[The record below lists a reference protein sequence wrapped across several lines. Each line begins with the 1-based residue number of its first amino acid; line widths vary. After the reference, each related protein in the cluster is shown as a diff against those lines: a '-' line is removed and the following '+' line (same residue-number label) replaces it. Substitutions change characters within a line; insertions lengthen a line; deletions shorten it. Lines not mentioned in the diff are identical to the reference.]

1 MKEKRS
7 IDAEGYVVISKD
19 GGPFV
24 RSHKA
29 SIREIN
35 AWKAEKAGANVKG
48 FKFGKDDNVQ
58 KKIENG
64 YVAEST
70 DGGKSWKK
78 IRKAT
83 YEDQVAESF
92 KTGEFEKPS
101 TEKPKTLSTPTTKKG
116 GIAEKYK
123 FTAPSIDETDRG
135 DDVVVP
141 GTRKRMMPNITP
153 LESDEYAIAQLDGK
167 KTEQTPFEKSLE
179 YSKTPPVAERK
190 YGAGLE
196 TLLGAAQAGY
206 GLQQLMKD
214 KRPVGEIDPTFSRL
228 TDEAVAASGYGFT
241 PEQRAVLNQD
251 IVNTRIAQ
259 QAKINQLAGGS
270 AGVGLTNVRAALND
284 ELMNK
289 YKLASEDEQ
298 RRMQKVQQAAGLAGQ
313 RAGMS
318 RALFADKMNEFMQ
331 KQQTGAELLGAG
343 IQNVVGARRYQ
354 REREAQDQINKMMYG
369 NSYLG

>member
-1 MKEKRS
+1 MKEKRRITS
-7 IDAEGYVVISKD
+7 DGYFEVSKD
-19 GGPFV
+19 GGK
-24 RSHKA
+24 SY
-29 SIREIN
+29 
-35 AWKAEKAGANVKG
+35 EKTTMKPTRQEVSEWSNMQS
-48 FKFGKDDNVQ
+48 FK
-58 KKIENG
+58 
-64 YVAEST
+64 
-70 DGGKSWKK
+70 DGGTPKS
-78 IRKAT
+78 
-83 YEDQVAESF
+83 
-92 KTGEFEKPS
+92 
-101 TEKPKTLSTPTTKKG
+101 KKG
-116 GIAEKYK
+116 GVREKYYFDNMIPK
-123 FTAPSIDETDRG
+123 EVTLPVGGTDFS
-135 DDVVVP
+135 
-141 GTRKRMMPNITP
+141 KM
-153 LESDEYAIAQLDGK
+153 
-167 KTEQTPFEKSLE
+167 FEKTSKPNNLEDMDVKDTELPSLTSL
-179 YSKTPPVAERK
+179 YPKKPVAEKR
-190 YGAGLE
+190 YGSGLE

-241 PEQRAVLNQD
+241 PEQRAALNQD

-270 AGVGLTNVRAALND
+270 AGVGLANVRTALNE

-331 KQQTGAELLGAG
+331 KQQAGAELLGAG

>member
-1 MKEKRS
+1 MKEKRRITS
-7 IDAEGYVVISKD
+7 DGYFEVSKD
-19 GGPFV
+19 GGKSYEKTTMRPTD
-24 RSHKA
+24 K
-29 SIREIN
+29 ELLE
-35 AWKAEKAGANVKG
+35 WK
-48 FKFGKDDNVQ
+48 
-58 KKIENG
+58 
-64 YVAEST
+64 
-70 DGGKSWKK
+70 
-78 IRKAT
+78 
-83 YEDQVAESF
+83 
-92 KTGEFEKPS
+92 
-101 TEKPKTLSTPTTKKG
+101 
-116 GIAEKYK
+116 
-123 FTAPSIDETDRG
+123 
-135 DDVVVP
+135 
-141 GTRKRMMPNITP
+141 TRKYTFAPDYFSMPTRQASMPEIKSP
-153 LESDEYAIAQLDGK
+153 AAIDNTSEPKQSTSLK
-167 KTEQTPFEKSLE
+167 KVEEIGAEAMRKKREADALAN
-179 YSKTPPVAERK
+179 SKRN
-190 YGAGLE
+190 GAGLE

-241 PEQRAVLNQD
+241 PEQRAALNQD

>member
-1 MKEKRS
+1 MKEKRR
-7 IDAEGYVVISKD
+7 INNQGYYEIS
-19 GGPFV
+19 
-24 RSHKA
+24 S
-29 SIREIN
+29 
-35 AWKAEKAGANVKG
+35 
-48 FKFGKDDNVQ
+48 
-58 KKIENG
+58 
-64 YVAEST
+64 
-70 DGGKSWKK
+70 DGGKTWTKTTMRPTKQEAQEYSN
-78 IRKAT
+78 
-83 YEDQVAESF
+83 F
-92 KTGEFEKPS
+92 KSNAS
-101 TEKPKTLSTPTTKKG
+101 TAPTTKKG

-123 FTAPSIDETDRG
+123 YTAPSIDEMDRG

-141 GTRKRMMPNITP
+141 GTPKKAMPNITP
-153 LESDEYAIAQLDGK
+153 LESDEYAVAQLQGK
-167 KTEQTPFEKSLE
+167 QTGETPFEKSLA
-179 YSKTPPVAERK
+179 YDKTAPTARK

-228 TDEAVAASGYGFT
+228 TDEAVAASRYGFT
-241 PEQRAVLNQD
+241 PEQRAALNQD

-270 AGVGLTNVRAALND
+270 AGVGLTNVRAALNE

-289 YKLASEDEQ
+289 YKLAAQDEQ
-298 RRMQKVQQAAGLAGQ
+298 LRMQKAQQAAGLAGQ

-331 KQQTGAELLGAG
+331 KQQAGAELLGAG

-369 NSYLG
+369 NTNLG